1 MLACALLKELHYLE
15 DTQGVNASL
24 HYVRTKDGKEIDFL
38 ICIDNTP
45 KYLIDIKNSD
55 DTPAPAFQY
64 FSQFLSKV
72 KKVQLVKSLAREKTY
87 PDGLEIRA
95 LIPWLAVGPE
105 LSK

>member
-1 MLACALLKELHYLE
+1 MVRREDISKNPLKTTCPVKLCY
-15 DTQGVNASL
+15 SL
-24 HYVRTKDGKEIDFL
+24 TLVSEEKPRCLNNY
-38 ICIDNTP
+38 
-45 KYLIDIKNSD
+45 
-55 DTPAPAFQY
+55 
-64 FSQFLSKV
+64 LSKV